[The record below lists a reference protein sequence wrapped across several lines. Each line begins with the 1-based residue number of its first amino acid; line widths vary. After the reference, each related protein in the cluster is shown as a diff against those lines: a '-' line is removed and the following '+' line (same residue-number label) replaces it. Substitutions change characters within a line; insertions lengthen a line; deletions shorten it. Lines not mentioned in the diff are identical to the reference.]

1 MIEPIVIK
9 VVDKVPIV
17 VSGPQYVVCNNSDY
31 TVVWQLDEE
40 WAQFEHRTMQVNYK
54 DGTFER
60 VLFTGDSCTLPAIS
74 VPGPVHV
81 GLFAGDIHTT
91 RPARLLAVRSATTDC
106 GEERDPMPNGYA
118 QAIEALDGKL
128 DKNQGADNAGKALVI
143 GDDGNVVPGEALPEM
158 SAATK
163 GQYLT
168 NDGETAEWA
177 DVDALPAMS
186 ADTAGKALFND
197 GENAEWGG
205 AVRYDVEQSLTDTQ
219 KAQAREN
226 IESFPRKILPY
237 FFDTSESSDHD
248 NDIMS
253 AQFGDVISPG
263 NTYTDANGYSNEG
276 MTFPAFVLSRRQ
288 LYRDTYQVEILDA
301 SGQPWY
307 VIENIFIGTG
317 GKTYYQFYGIQKAIT
332 EKVMRVNFTQD
343 DDGNLSADKN
353 WDDAAAL
360 IEAGGLVFTRF
371 PYYFLVEIYIPNE
384 VIVFRRVGDTTTTT
398 IGWEST
404 GKVMALGANLPN
416 VLYIAQTLT
425 TDQQAIARKNI
436 GLDQVDNTSDAN
448 KPVSTAQEAAIKVV
462 QDAVNKKADATA
474 IPAHNTAADAH
485 SDIRLLVEGLTT
497 RLNALANSDDT
508 TLDQMAEVVAYIK
521 ANRELIESVTTAKV
535 NVSDIIDNL
544 TTNASN
550 KPLSAAQGVALKALI
565 DAITVPTK
573 VSELTN
579 DSGYLTSYTESDPTV
594 PAWAKAATKP
604 TYTASEV
611 GAIAQSDL
619 QSATDAALAQAKASG
634 DFKGDKGA
642 DGTNFAWNLAS
653 GTANGEGWSKTSFDA
668 AERTFSRSTT
678 ATSESYI
685 QRTVS
690 LTAGKTYTFS
700 AYLWSN
706 GKVTSADIFAYDK
719 TVKNVYQKSAI
730 TLTTSPVLY
739 SLTFTPKT
747 DNAFDWTSATIR
759 FDNNGSTAN
768 GTQAILY
775 AKDVKLEEG
784 SVATPWCTTQAETIG
799 KDGSDASVTKAN
811 VVAALGYTPAQSG
824 NCVTYT
830 SHANVTAGKKEG
842 VTTYTYGQSPMVVSN
857 GVIIGGSAQNAG
869 LVTRGICGVTTPD
882 DTGAC
887 SLEYLYINYDGDN
900 KYTRAMVLGA
910 GSAGNDITTSTAT
923 STEATKVYGTT
934 QAAVRGDQMVNYVT
948 AKISGKQDK
957 STLETDVA
965 AKGFTKNTGTY
976 SKPSGGIPKSDL
988 ASAVQ
993 TSLGRAD
1000 TLTDAYI
1007 NNLINTALGVIE
1019 NGAY

>member
-1 MIEPIVIK
+1 MDDDYNTMMQEANNLPEISISIKNKIAYPASAKAFIVR
-9 VVDKVPIV
+9 D
-17 VSGPQYVVCNNSDY
+17 NSDY
-31 TVVWQLDEE
+31 VVNFEFDSE
-40 WAQFEHRTMQVNYK
+40 WDVYAEAAKTARFAFGGGYV
-54 DGTFER
+54 D
-60 VLFTGDSCTLPAIS
+60 VPFTGNSVNVPIIS
-74 VPGPVHV
+74 KGREVNIGV
-81 GLFAGDIHTT
+81 FA
-91 RPARLLAVRSATTDC
+91 
-106 GEERDPMPNGYA
+106 
-118 QAIEALDGKL
+118 
-128 DKNQGADNAGKALVI
+128 
-143 GDDGNVVPGEALPEM
+143 
-158 SAATK
+158 
-163 GQYLT
+163 
-168 NDGETAEWA
+168 
-177 DVDALPAMS
+177 
-186 ADTAGKALFND
+186 
-197 GENAEWGG
+197 
-205 AVRYDVEQSLTDTQ
+205 
-219 KAQAREN
+219 
-226 IESFPRKILPY
+226 
-237 FFDTSESSDHD
+237 
-248 NDIMS
+248 
-253 AQFGDVISPG
+253 
-263 NTYTDANGYSNEG
+263 
-276 MTFPAFVLSRRQ
+276 
-288 LYRDTYQVEILDA
+288 
-301 SGQPWY
+301 
-307 VIENIFIGTG
+307 
-317 GKTYYQFYGIQKAIT
+317 
-332 EKVMRVNFTQD
+332 
-343 DDGNLSADKN
+343 GNLSTTTPASFPLLPSIRSKGGAPIEPESSVYDKIM
-353 WDDAAAL
+353 AL
-360 IEAGGLVFTRF
+360 IKSGGVD
-371 PYYFLVEIYIPNE
+371 PE
-384 VIVFRRVGDTTTTT
+384 VI
-398 IGWEST
+398 
-404 GKVMALGANLPN
+404 ANAIETYLAEHP
-416 VLYIAQTLT
+416 IAET
-425 TDQQAIARKNI
+425 
-436 GLDQVDNTSDAN
+436 
-448 KPVSTAQEAAIKVV
+448 
-462 QDAVNKKADATA
+462 
-474 IPAHNTAADAH
+474 
-485 SDIRLLVEGLTT
+485 
-497 RLNALANSDDT
+497 
-508 TLDQMAEVVAYIK
+508 
-521 ANRELIESVTTAKV
+521 
-535 NVSDIIDNL
+535 
-544 TTNASN
+544 
-550 KPLSAAQGVALKALI
+550 
-565 DAITVPTK
+565 
-573 VSELTN
+573 
-579 DSGYLTSYTESDPTV
+579 DPTV

-611 GAIAQSDL
+611 GALSDTTVIPSVDGMLKYTAQSLTDAQKQQARANIGAGTSSFDGNYNSLSNKPTIPAQVAIDSTLKQSGKAADAKAVGDALTEVDTKLDEKQPKGNYLTTESDPSVPAWAKSPTKPTYTASEVGAISQDDL
-619 QSATDAALAQAKASG
+619 QSATNAALAQAKASG
-634 DFKGDKGA
+634 EFKGDKGDTGVQGIQGIQGIKGDTGEKGA
-642 DGTNFAWNLAS
+642 DGISVTVASVTESTTDGGNNVVTFSDGKTVTIKNGTKGSTGAKGDKGDTGAKGADGANFAWNLAS

-678 ATSESYI
+678 ATSEGYI

-719 TVKNVYQKSAI
+719 TVKDVYQKSSI

-747 DNAFDWTSATIR
+747 NSAYDWTNAAIR
-759 FDNNGSTAN
+759 FDNNGSTAS

-830 SHANVTAGKKEG
+830 SHANVTVGKKEG

-887 SLEYLYINYDGDN
+887 SLESLYINYDGDN

-1019 NGAY
+1019 NANY